1 MAFGDEGFYGIDGTY
16 INRELLVQ
24 YMINY
29 YNEKYPESQ
38 ITDFNEGSEI
48 RNLLEALAVDI
59 FHLEL
64 NDQQILTASFLS
76 TSYGT
81 YLDLFGEELNTPR
94 VQGRQAWGTCTFT
107 IPQALTYPITIPAP
121 TTLVAEDTG
130 LFYNTSITVEIPIGE
145 TSVDCTCYSQVTGA
159 GTNAEAD
166 TITLFQDPTLFPEV
180 TVTNTEAFTGGTDIE
195 PDNEYRERLL
205 TVKGQDNFGSLEYYK
220 RIGNRVKGVHDVAL
234 VTSSNGYTAKVLV
247 NGYEKPLDEDILA
260 TVTEVYTLS
269 KNIVYD
275 HTFEVAETGY
285 TTKPLEI
292 TAVVTDEVENSLFED
307 LLELFFNGGEAT
319 IANTQFN
326 MKGCNINESA
336 TNYQILTALETL
348 PFVVQITSMT
358 TGNATFSKLTP
369 GTNKALKLGTVT
381 ITQQVAE

>member
-1 MAFGDEGFYGIDGTY
+1 MAFGDEGFYAIDGKY
-16 INRELLVQ
+16 INRDLLVQ

-59 FHLEL
+59 YHMEL

-76 TSYGT
+76 TSYGA

-94 VQGRQAWGTCTFT
+94 IPGRQAWGTCTFS
-107 IPQALTYPITIPAP
+107 ISQALTYPINIPAM
-121 TTLVAEDTG
+121 TTLIDEDTG
-130 LFYNTSITVEIPIGE
+130 LFYNTNNTVEIAIGE
-145 TSVDCTCYSQVTGA
+145 TSVDCICYSQVTGA
-159 GTNAEAD
+159 GTNAKEGKV
-166 TITLFQDPTLFPEV
+166 TLFQDPSLFPEV
-180 TVTNTEAFTGGTDIE
+180 SVTNSEAFSGGSDPE
-195 PDNEYRERLL
+195 PDYEYRQRLL
-205 TVKGQDNFGSLEYYK
+205 DVKGEDNFGSLDYYR
-220 RIGNRVKGVHDVAL
+220 RIGNRVTGVHDVAL

-275 HTFEVAETGY
+275 HSFEVAETGY

-292 TAVVTDEVENSLFED
+292 TAVVTDEVQDSLFED
-307 LLELFFNGGEAT
+307 LLELFFNGGQQT

-326 MKGCNINESA
+326 LKGCNINESA

>member
-1 MAFGDEGFYGIDGTY
+1 MVLGDEKFNTITGEEID
-16 INRELLVQ
+16 RSVLVQ
-24 YMINY
+24 YMIDY
-29 YNEKYPESQ
+29 YNEKYPNSQ

-48 RNLLEALAVDI
+48 RNLLESIAVDI
-59 FHLEL
+59 FHLEQS
-64 NDQQILTASFLS
+64 NQQVLAASFLT

-94 VQGRQAWGTCTFT
+94 VQGRQAWGTVTFT

-130 LFYNTSITVEIPIGE
+130 LFYNTSLTVEIPIGE
-145 TSVDCTCYSQVTGA
+145 TSVDCPAYSQVTGA

-166 TITLFQDPTLFPEV
+166 TVTLFQDPSVFPEV

-195 PDNEYRERLL
+195 PDNEYRQRLL
-205 TVKGQDNFGSLEYYK
+205 TVKGEDNFGSLEYYK

-234 VTSSNGYTAKVLV
+234 VNSSGYTAKVLV

-260 TVTEVYTLS
+260 EVTQVYTLS

-275 HTFEVAETGY
+275 HTFEVAETSY
-285 TTKPLEI
+285 TDVDLEI
-292 TAVVTDEVENSLFED
+292 TAVVTDEVEDSLFED
-307 LLELFFNGGEAT
+307 TLELFFNGGEKT

-326 MKGCNINESA
+326 LKGCNINESA

-358 TGNATFSKLTP
+358 SNNATFSKLTP
-369 GTNKALKLGTVT
+369 ATNKALKLDDLT